1 MAANYIDACRAQRV
15 KSFLASFAV
24 VCRRTFAG
32 AALFSICLH
41 FGWEPFF
48 SLPMHPFIII
58 LIYMNVLPIY
68 DLPFRIVFL
77 IFIIF
82 SFVGWIS
89 EVLYV
94 GIFFEHKFVNRGFLH
109 GPICPIYG
117 FGGLSILLLPQAL
130 YSTWGL
136 LFCASMLFGTVVE
149 YLSSWILE
157 KLFHTRWWDYS
168 HYKFN
173 IRGRVCLLNS
183 LLFGALGVVI
193 IHFIQ
198 PHVMHFLS
206 LFSDFILTLSANIIA
221 VGLTI
226 DLLITVR
233 RLVDFSV
240 SMARIKAF
248 GENLR
253 ERYENEQW
261 FKGESLTQIMS
272 SVKAHA
278 AEKKDEVSN
287 AILKKIDQFQ
297 PKIRNIESFM
307 HRFPTLKSINY
318 KEEFEMLKERL
329 NISNLRIK
337 GKKHSK

>member
-1 MAANYIDACRAQRV
+1 
-15 KSFLASFAV
+15 
-24 VCRRTFAG
+24 
-32 AALFSICLH
+32 
-41 FGWEPFF
+41 
-48 SLPMHPFIII
+48 
-58 LIYMNVLPIY
+58 MNVLPIY
-68 DLPFRIVFL
+68 DLPFHIVFL

-109 GPICPIYG
+109 GPLCPIYG
-117 FGGLSILLLPQAL
+117 FGGLSILFLPQPL
-130 YSTWGL
+130 YSTWVP
-136 LFCASMLFGTVVE
+136 LFFASMIFGTLVE

-168 HYKFN
+168 HYKLN

-183 LLFGALGVVI
+183 ILFGALGVVI
-193 IHFIQ
+193 IHFVQ
-198 PHVMHFLS
+198 PFVMKFLS
-206 LFSDFILTLSANIIA
+206 LFSDFVLNLSADVIA
-221 VGLTI
+221 IGITI

-240 SMARIKAF
+240 SMERIKVF

-253 ERYENEQW
+253 ERYGHEHW
-261 FKGESLTQIMS
+261 FNGESLSQIIA

-278 AEKKDEVSN
+278 AERKDDVS
-287 AILKKIDQFQ
+287 ASILKKIERFQ
-297 PKIRNIESFM
+297 PKIRNLESFI

-318 KEEFEMLKERL
+318 KDELEMLKTRMKQR
-329 NISNLRIK
+329 IS
-337 GKKHSK
+337 KKSRNS

>member
-1 MAANYIDACRAQRV
+1 MEYFI
-15 KSFLASFAV
+15 
-24 VCRRTFAG
+24 
-32 AALFSICLH
+32 SI
-41 FGWEPFF
+41 FTVM
-48 SLPMHPFIII
+48 S
-58 LIYMNVLPIY
+58 VLPVY
-68 DLPFRIVFL
+68 ALPFRMTFL

-82 SFVGWIS
+82 SFVGWVS

-109 GPICPIYG
+109 GPLCPIYG
-117 FGGLSILLLPQAL
+117 FGGLSILLLPQPL
-130 YSTWGL
+130 YSTWIP
-136 LFCASMLFGTVVE
+136 LFFASMIFGTIVE
-149 YLSSWILE
+149 YASSWILE
-157 KLFHTRWWDYS
+157 RLFHTRWWDYS

-173 IRGRVCLLNS
+173 IHGRVCLLNS

-206 LFSDFILTLSANIIA
+206 LFSDFVLKTSADIIA
-221 VGLTI
+221 AALTV

-253 ERYENEQW
+253 LRFGQELW
-261 FKGESLTQIMS
+261 FKDESLSQIIA
-272 SVKAHA
+272 SVKAYA
-278 AEKKDEVSN
+278 TERKDEVS
-287 AILKKIDQFQ
+287 AALLKKIELFQ
-297 PKIRNIESFM
+297 PKLRNLESFM

-318 KEEFEMLKERL
+318 KEELEMLKERMKERMHKL
-329 NISNLRIK
+329 HK
-337 GKKHSK
+337 

>member
-1 MAANYIDACRAQRV
+1 M
-15 KSFLASFAV
+15 
-24 VCRRTFAG
+24 T
-32 AALFSICLH
+32 
-41 FGWEPFF
+41 
-48 SLPMHPFIII
+48 
-58 LIYMNVLPIY
+58 VLPIY
-68 DLPFRIVFL
+68 ELPFKTVFL

-82 SFVGWIS
+82 SCVGWIS

-109 GPICPIYG
+109 GPLCPIYG
-117 FGGLSILLLPQAL
+117 FGGLSILLLPQSL

-136 LFCASMLFGTVVE
+136 LFCASMLFGTLVE
-149 YLSSWILE
+149 YISSWILE

-198 PHVMHFLS
+198 PLVMQFLS
-206 LFSDFILTLSANIIA
+206 LFSDFTLALTADILA
-221 VGLTI
+221 VVLTV

-240 SMARIKAF
+240 TMEKVRALHEKHGAEF
-248 GENLR
+248 LEKV
-253 ERYENEQW
+253 EQ
-261 FKGESLTQIMS
+261 FKP
-272 SVKAHA
+272 K
-278 AEKKDEVSN
+278 
-287 AILKKIDQFQ
+287 LK
-297 PKIRNIESFM
+297 NVESFI

-318 KEEFEMLKERL
+318 KDELELLKEHIKDRRSQMLKKIRK
-329 NISNLRIK
+329 S
-337 GKKHSK
+337 

>member
-1 MAANYIDACRAQRV
+1 MIP
-15 KSFLASFAV
+15 L
-24 VCRRTFAG
+24 G
-32 AALFSICLH
+32 AI
-41 FGWEPFF
+41 FF
-48 SLPMHPFIII
+48 YTNTLFIII
-58 LIYMNVLPIY
+58 FTYMPVLPIY

-82 SFVGWIS
+82 SFVGWCS

-117 FGGLSILLLPQAL
+117 FGGLSILLLPQSL
-130 YSTWGL
+130 YSTWDL
-136 LFCASMLFGTVVE
+136 LFCASMLLGTIVE
-149 YLSSWILE
+149 YISSWILE

-183 LLFGALGVVI
+183 VLFGALGLVI
-193 IHFIQ
+193 IHFVQ
-198 PHVMHFLS
+198 PFVMKFLS
-206 LFSDFILTLSANIIA
+206 LFSDFVLNLSADVIA
-221 VGLTI
+221 SALTV

-253 ERYENEQW
+253 ERYGHEQW
-261 FKGESLTQIMS
+261 FKDESLSQIIA

-278 AEKKDEVSN
+278 EERKDEVS
-287 AILKKIDQFQ
+287 AAVLKRIEQFQ
-297 PKIRNIESFM
+297 PKIQNLESFI
-307 HRFPTLKSINY
+307 HRFPTLKSLHY
-318 KEEFEMLKERL
+318 KDELEMLKARMKQR
-329 NISNLRIK
+329 IS
-337 GKKHSK
+337 KKSRNS

>member
-1 MAANYIDACRAQRV
+1 
-15 KSFLASFAV
+15 
-24 VCRRTFAG
+24 
-32 AALFSICLH
+32 
-41 FGWEPFF
+41 
-48 SLPMHPFIII
+48 
-58 LIYMNVLPIY
+58 MNVLPVY
-68 DLPFRIVFL
+68 QLPFHIVFL

-109 GPICPIYG
+109 GPLCPIYG
-117 FGGLSILLLPQAL
+117 FGGLSILLLPPEL
-130 YSTWGL
+130 YTTWVR

-149 YLSSWILE
+149 YISSWILE

-168 HYKFN
+168 RYKFN
-173 IRGRVCLLNS
+173 IHGRVCLLNS
-183 LLFGALGVVI
+183 LLFGVLGLVI
-193 IHFIQ
+193 IHFVQ
-198 PHVMHFLS
+198 PFVMKFLS
-206 LFSDFILTLSANIIA
+206 LFSDFVLTLTADVIA
-221 VGLTI
+221 LALTV

-253 ERYENEQW
+253 ERYGHEQW
-261 FKGESLTQIMS
+261 FKGGSLSQIIA

-278 AEKKDEVSN
+278 EERRDEVSA
-287 AILKKIDQFQ
+287 AILKKIEGFQ
-297 PKIRNIESFM
+297 PKIRNLESFM

-318 KEEFEMLKERL
+318 KDELDMLKERIRCK
-329 NISNLRIK
+329 IS
-337 GKKHSK
+337 KKSKRR

>member
-1 MAANYIDACRAQRV
+1 M
-15 KSFLASFAV
+15 
-24 VCRRTFAG
+24 
-32 AALFSICLH
+32 
-41 FGWEPFF
+41 P
-48 SLPMHPFIII
+48 
-58 LIYMNVLPIY
+58 VLPIY

-82 SFVGWIS
+82 SFVGWCS

-117 FGGLSILLLPQAL
+117 FGGLSILLLPQSL
-130 YSTWGL
+130 YSTWDL
-136 LFCASMLFGTVVE
+136 LFCASMLLGTIVE
-149 YLSSWILE
+149 YISSWILE

-183 LLFGALGVVI
+183 VLFGALGLVI
-193 IHFIQ
+193 IHFVQ
-198 PHVMHFLS
+198 PFVMKFLS
-206 LFSDFILTLSANIIA
+206 LFSDFVLNLSADVIA
-221 VGLTI
+221 SALTV

-253 ERYENEQW
+253 ERYGHEQW
-261 FKGESLTQIMS
+261 FKDESLSQIIA

-278 AEKKDEVSN
+278 EERKDEVS
-287 AILKKIDQFQ
+287 AAVLKRIEQFQ
-297 PKIRNIESFM
+297 PKIQNLESFI
-307 HRFPTLKSINY
+307 HRFPTLKSLHY
-318 KEEFEMLKERL
+318 KDELEMLKARMKQR
-329 NISNLRIK
+329 IS
-337 GKKHSK
+337 KKSRNS

>member
-1 MAANYIDACRAQRV
+1 
-15 KSFLASFAV
+15 
-24 VCRRTFAG
+24 
-32 AALFSICLH
+32 
-41 FGWEPFF
+41 
-48 SLPMHPFIII
+48 
-58 LIYMNVLPIY
+58 
-68 DLPFRIVFL
+68 
-77 IFIIF
+77 
-82 SFVGWIS
+82 
-89 EVLYV
+89 
-94 GIFFEHKFVNRGFLH
+94 
-109 GPICPIYG
+109 
-117 FGGLSILLLPQAL
+117 
-130 YSTWGL
+130 
-136 LFCASMLFGTVVE
+136 
-149 YLSSWILE
+149 
-157 KLFHTRWWDYS
+157 
-168 HYKFN
+168 
-173 IRGRVCLLNS
+173 
-183 LLFGALGVVI
+183 
-193 IHFIQ
+193 
-198 PHVMHFLS
+198 MHFLS
-206 LFSDFILTLSANIIA
+206 LFSDFILTLSADIIA